1 MRLLLDEMLSPMI
14 ASGLRELGF
23 DAKAVAEVA
32 EWRGASD
39 PEVLRIASA
48 DRRAVVTKNIA
59 DFAKLH
65 NWAISPGGEGHC
77 GLVMIPTSQRTRRQ
91 DLATILISL
100 EELLL
105 AHPEDDA
112 LGDSLIW
119 L

>member
-1 MRLLLDEMLSPMI
+1 MLSPMI

-23 DAKAVAEVA
+23 DVKAVAEVG

-48 DRRAVVTKNIA
+48 EARAVVTNNIA

-77 GLVMIPTSQRTRRQ
+77 GLVMIPTSQGTRRQ

-100 EELLL
+100 EQLLL
-105 AHPEDDA
+105 SNPDEDA
-112 LGDSLIW
+112 LTDSLIW

>member
-1 MRLLLDEMLSPMI
+1 VWGNLSFSWRF
-14 ASGLRELGF
+14 ARELGL

-39 PEVLRIASA
+39 SEVLRIASA
-48 DRRAVVTKNIA
+48 DGRAVVTNNIA

-77 GLVMIPTSQRTRRQ
+77 GLVLIPTSQRTRRQ
-91 DLATILISL
+91 DLAAIVTSL
-100 EELLL
+100 EALMLPNPDEY
-105 AHPEDDA
+105 A